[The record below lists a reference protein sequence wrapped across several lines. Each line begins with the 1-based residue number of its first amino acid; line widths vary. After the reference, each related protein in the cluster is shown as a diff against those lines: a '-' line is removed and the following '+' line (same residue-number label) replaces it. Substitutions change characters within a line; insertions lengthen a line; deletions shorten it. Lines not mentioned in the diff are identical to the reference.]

1 MGNGLPLSVR
11 VAMYRRE
18 VHMSKKSVE
27 RIDPLT
33 VALPP
38 EGVDSHAHLD
48 GEEFDQDREAVLERA
63 RACGV
68 AQVGNVFLGPQDFAA
83 RRQYFEAHPQ
93 VFFLLGIHPC
103 HGQDCT
109 PQALE
114 AMRRAFA
121 EDPRLK
127 AVGEIFTGTTAPARC
142 STRPLPPSC
151 IWRVKW
157 GGLWSSI
164 AARLKKKPLWFW
176 SLRGLKTTP
185 CCGTAL
191 ARGRTWQRASL
202 ATAGIFLF
210 PALLPIRPMKNC
222 GRLWP

>member
-18 VHMSKKSVE
+18 VRMSKKSVE

-114 AMRRAFA
+114 AMRRSPYGK
-121 EDPRLK
+121 E
-127 AVGEIFTGTTAPARC
+127 
-142 STRPLPPSC
+142 
-151 IWRVKW
+151 
-157 GGLWSSI
+157 
-164 AARLKKKPLWFW
+164 AARI
-176 SLRGLKTTP
+176 
-185 CCGTAL
+185 GTVKEGKAQVAL
-191 ARGRTWQRASL
+191 QTRIGGRR
-202 ATAGIFLF
+202 
-210 PALLPIRPMKNC
+210 LLGMLEGAQLPRIC
-222 GRLWP
+222 